1 MAFSIL
7 PQQLPYSQMLTKWA
21 SILNPLLKNPAL
33 DSLILENVT
42 LVTGSNVINHKL
54 GRPLQ
59 GFKVTRMRS
68 NFAEIYDTQD
78 SNQMPQLTLNLNAS
92 AGVVIDLEVF

>member
-7 PQQLPYSQMLTKWA
+7 PQQLTYPQMLTKWA
-21 SILNPLLKNPAL
+21 AVLNPLLKNPAL
-33 DSLILENVT
+33 DSILLQNVT
-42 LVTGSNVINHKL
+42 LISGNNVINHKL

-59 GFKVTRMRS
+59 GWKITRMHK
-68 NFAEIYDTQD
+68 NFAQIYDTQD

-92 AGVVIDLEVF
+92 TGIVIDIEVF